1 MGIFSR
7 KDKYI
12 FKDYF
17 GDPYKKYIKGNEEL
31 YTLLEGTYVSK
42 VGAIAIALL
51 LDMEIKNEQN
61 KTIIYDPYTN
71 KQFEIVYKIK
81 RDAIEGEQIAEEQ
94 INLKQVLAGLHEAL
108 SEIST
113 NPNIKELAVFG
124 VLGAMIFASKIVM
137 DFLPNIHIIGALL
150 ISITAVYRIKGIYP
164 LSVFVFLTGLLNG
177 FPFWWIPY
185 LYIWFPLVFLTL
197 LIPENTSSKIAIPLY
212 ILINAIHGFTYGI
225 LYAPS
230 QALLFGL
237 DFEGTISWIIAGFPF
252 DLIHGISNAICGILI
267 FPMILALKTAKKY
280 VH

>member
-1 MGIFSR
+1 MR
-7 KDKYI
+7 
-12 FKDYF
+12 
-17 GDPYKKYIKGNEEL
+17 L
-31 YTLLEGTYVSK
+31 
-42 VGAIAIALL
+42 
-51 LDMEIKNEQN
+51 
-61 KTIIYDPYTN
+61 
-71 KQFEIVYKIK
+71 
-81 RDAIEGEQIAEEQ
+81 
-94 INLKQVLAGLHEAL
+94 
-108 SEIST
+108 
-113 NPNIKELAVFG
+113 NIKELAVFG

-197 LIPENTSSKIAIPLY
+197 LIPENTTSKIAIPLY
-212 ILINAIHGFTYGI
+212 ILINAFHGFTYGI

-237 DFEGTISWIIAGFPF
+237 DFEGTISWIIAGLPF